1 MPRTK
6 LFFAIIT
13 VFPAFAQLQT
23 RPTVLQLSLKQAVQ
37 LALAPEGNTRVKLA
51 EEDLKQATDRANESR
66 AALLPDLEGYVQYQ
80 NETNNLQAAGF
91 NFQNVF
97 KAIPGPPVTILTFVG
112 PFSVLDAR
120 ASVNQTVFDFSAIRR
135 YQASKVAIE
144 ATKADNEGTHDQVT
158 DQVAR
163 AYLAGLRAQA
173 SLDTERANVELSES
187 LLRLAQQ
194 QKAAGTG
201 TGIEITRAE
210 VQLANDRQALL
221 VAENDVDRTRLQLL
235 KVIGLKLDNPVELTD
250 RLSYLPMDSVEAS
263 QAL

>member
-6 LFFAIIT
+6 LIFVIA
-13 VFPAFAQLQT
+13 VAPLLAQGPDQQLLT
-23 RPTVLQLSLKQAVQ
+23 RPPVLQLSLKQAVQ
-37 LALAPEGNTRVKLA
+37 LALAPEGSTRVKLA
-51 EEDLKQATDRANESR
+51 EEDLKQARSAANESR
-66 AALLPDLEGYVQYQ
+66 AALLPDFEGYVQYQ
-80 NETNNLQAAGF
+80 NETTNLAAFGF
-91 NFQNVF
+91 HFPTIPIPGF
-97 KAIPGPPVTILTFVG
+97 AIPTFVG
-112 PFSVLDAR
+112 PFGVLDAR
-120 ASVNQTVFDFSAIRR
+120 ASVNQSVFDFSTIRR

-210 VQLANDRQALL
+210 VQLANDRQAS
-221 VAENDVDRTRLQLL
+221 AGRRKRSSTARACNSSR
-235 KVIGLKLDNPVELTD
+235 
-250 RLSYLPMDSVEAS
+250 
-263 QAL
+263 